1 MKRIGAGISVALTVA
16 VVLLIAIGNGSP
28 SPASAPA
35 AERAGKFCQRDWAK
49 ANVTRFLQS
58 VNLGARS
65 FLEETIVEPPEFRV
79 FSQGLDYRRK
89 PKRFFST
96 KNREELI
103 RHLLKRHDKG
113 DRMPEVVKVTVS
125 GHDDAFDICGFGFE
139 VRRRIAGGPSR
150 IFVGKGALD
159 DATGDVAVWNTGA
172 PKGKL
177 DLNPRG

>member
-1 MKRIGAGISVALTVA
+1 MRRIGAGIGVALVA
-16 VVLLIAIGNGSP
+16 ALLLVIALGGGSP

-35 AERAGKFCQRDWAK
+35 AERAGKYCQRDWAK

-65 FLEETIVEPPEFRV
+65 FLEETIVEEPDFRV
-79 FSQGLDYRRK
+79 FSQGLDYRRHA
-89 PKRFFST
+89 KRFFMT
-96 KNREELI
+96 KKREELV
-103 RHLLKRHDKG
+103 RHLLRRYDKG
-113 DRMPEVVKVTVS
+113 DRMPEAVKVTLGS
-125 GHDDAFDICGFGFE
+125 HDASVDICNIGFE